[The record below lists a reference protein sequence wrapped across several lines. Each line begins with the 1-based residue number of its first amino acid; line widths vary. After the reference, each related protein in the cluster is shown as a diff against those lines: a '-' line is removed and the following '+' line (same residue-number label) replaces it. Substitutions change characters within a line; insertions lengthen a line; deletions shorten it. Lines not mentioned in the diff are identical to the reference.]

1 MTEHKARQIY
11 GIEEIK
17 QLVHAYE
24 AYCDELNKVYYNQD
38 DALIG
43 AAYAVVDSL
52 LMEWGLWDDDYG
64 WRV

>member
-1 MTEHKARQIY
+1 MPNKSRLIF

-17 QLVHAYE
+17 QLVKAYE
-24 AYCDELNKVYYNQD
+24 NHCDELGKVYYNQD
-38 DALIG
+38 ESAIRET
-43 AAYAVVDSL
+43 YAVVDSL